1 MMFNGDFNI
10 VGFKVFF
17 LIKSNRNH
25 YHGYLN
31 SKNHDLS
38 VIFPDARGYMV
49 GGFCI
54 FCPLK
59 GWVTYIVVQV
69 HLNMGN
75 SPLVNGNVMGEF

>member
-38 VIFPDARGYMV
+38 VIFPDA
-49 GGFCI
+49 GGI
-54 FCPLK
+54 WLV
-59 GWVTYIVVQV
+59 VTYIVVQV

>member
-38 VIFPDARGYMV
+38 VIFPDA
-49 GGFCI
+49 GGI
-54 FCPLK
+54 
-59 GWVTYIVVQV
+59 W
-69 HLNMGN
+69 
-75 SPLVNGNVMGEF
+75 LVDFV